1 MQRSRKMNLIKKTA
15 RDAALALPL
24 FAAASAL
31 IEWKKMPLSIII
43 GGALCLVNIRG
54 LAWGVQGLLGT
65 GKATGRMI
73 FFSMFRLLMLFI
85 ILSLLVYL
93 KLVNI
98 FGILT
103 GLTIVFVLL
112 MVEGLRCARH
122 PIDGNHS

>member
-1 MQRSRKMNLIKKTA
+1 MNLIKKTA
-15 RDAALALPL
+15 KDAVFTLTF
-24 FAAASAL
+24 FAAASAF
-31 IEWKKMPLSIII
+31 IEWKKMPLSILI
-43 GGALCLVNIRG
+43 GGALCLANIKG
-54 LAWGVQGLLGT
+54 LAWGVQGILGS

-73 FFSMFRLLMLFI
+73 FFSMFRLLALFI

-112 MVEGLRCARH
+112 MIEGLRISRH
-122 PIDGNHS
+122 PADGDHS